1 MGMSRINTYDKSSSA
16 IKIQSLYR
24 GRRVRKV
31 LSKAVNIYNNT
42 AHQIE
47 SRIRREFK
55 NYRIEDLT
63 SITSNINIDY
73 INRVPLFT
81 PHANIKSLS
90 TSDDSSELIR
100 LTEEAVRL
108 EKTIFD
114 RIKLLESS

>member
-1 MGMSRINTYDKSSSA
+1 MGMSRAYPADKSSSA

-31 LSKAVNIYNNT
+31 LSKAVNIYNNI

-47 SRIRREFK
+47 NQIRREFK
-55 NYRIEDLT
+55 SYNIDSST
-63 SITSNINIDY
+63 SVSSNIRTDY

-81 PHANIKSLS
+81 PHTNIKSLS
-90 TSDDSSELIR
+90 TSDDSSELMR
-100 LTEEAVRL
+100 LTEEAIRL